1 MLFLEQQNLPNQIIF
16 IRHGEKNDKNDDG
29 NLNKVGVI
37 HADCW
42 LDFFKDKNRPSNISA
57 PNSFYAMKKADKK
70 DSSNR
75 PYQTI
80 LPLANSYNLPIN
92 NQYLRDDCNSV
103 VTDILSKNA
112 GKNVLVCWE
121 HKVIVDL
128 VNEIIKQVYNDKCEF
143 KTHSWGDKIQSTKD
157 NPDDYSTLWKI
168 TFQENKM
175 HLHIYKGCSVNS
187 DKKADF
193 HTKENKN
200 PQLYSF

>member
-29 NLNKVGVI
+29 NLNKVGLI

-92 NQYLRDDCNSV
+92 NLLAM
-103 VTDILSKNA
+103 ILPPFFSSN
-112 GKNVLVCWE
+112 LC
-121 HKVIVDL
+121 D
-128 VNEIIKQVYNDKCEF
+128 
-143 KTHSWGDKIQSTKD
+143 
-157 NPDDYSTLWKI
+157 
-168 TFQENKM
+168 
-175 HLHIYKGCSVNS
+175 
-187 DKKADF
+187 
-193 HTKENKN
+193 
-200 PQLYSF
+200 